1 MLGECETMTDP
12 YKIQG
17 PALIA
22 FSGGRT
28 SAFMLWNIMQAHGG
42 RLPDDVIPTFCNTGL
57 EHPATYEFIQR
68 TMQEWNA
75 PVRWLEYRSPKSFA
89 EVTPGMASR
98 NGEPFTELIH
108 TREYLPNR
116 VTRYCTTELK
126 IRTMSRFCRT
136 LWGDSPFSEV
146 VGLRYDEP
154 HRVHRIKADKSRNE
168 ALCPM
173 YHAKHTLADVEE
185 FWAKQPFDLEIPRY
199 LGNCVGCFLKGKRK
213 LTEIAYRHP
222 RYLDWWKSQE
232 ETAASW
238 VAKETTDNAT
248 FCSKYSYAELLS
260 STKGQCTLGFE
271 ADDDLPC
278 DCTD

>member
-1 MLGECETMTDP
+1 MTDP

-57 EHPATYEFIQR
+57 EHPATYEFIER
-68 TMQEWNA
+68 IMQEWNA
-75 PVRWLEYRSPKSFA
+75 PVRWLEYRVPKSFVQ
-89 EVTPGMASR
+89 VTPSTASK
-98 NGEPFTELIH
+98 NGEPFKELIEK
-108 TREYLPNR
+108 RKYLPNR
-116 VTRYCTTELK
+116 ITRFCTTELK
-126 IRTMSRFCRT
+126 IRTMSRFASSI
-136 LWGDSPFSEV
+136 WDEQPYSEV

-154 HRVHRIKADKSRNE
+154 RRVHRIKADKSRNDV
-168 ALCPM
+168 LCPM
-173 YHAKHTLADVEE
+173 YAAKHSVTDVEA
-185 FWAKQPFDLEIPRY
+185 FWAKQPFKLEIPHY

-222 RYLDWWKSQE
+222 EYLAWWNEQE
-232 ETAASW
+232 QASKQW
-238 VAKETTDNAT
+238 MSEGVTENEA
-248 FCSKYSYAELLS
+248 FCKKYSYAELLS
-260 STKGQCTLGFE
+260 STKGQCALGFE

-278 DCTD
+278 DCTE